1 MNGRGACPPP
11 KEYFEEDGE
20 HGAWSKEKKV
30 FTLCPLPYALCGFV
44 MSKIVIID
52 YGMGNLRNV
61 QKGFERIGFEA
72 GVTRSKK
79 EIERASAV
87 VLPGVGAF
95 KDCMDNLEKLGLI
108 DLLLRSIEKG
118 KPYFGI
124 CLGLQ
129 ILFSESEE
137 FGSQKGLNV
146 IRGKVVKFKPDQEHK
161 VPHMG
166 WNAIE
171 KKMEI
176 PFLQGIESGD
186 FFYFV
191 HSYYVIPED
200 PRGISTLTE
209 YGIPFVSSINREN
222 IFGTQ
227 FHPEKSQQTGIR
239 ILENFAKS
247 I

>member
-1 MNGRGACPPP
+1 MRNSEC
-11 KEYFEEDGE
+11 KQN
-20 HGAWSKEKKV
+20 S
-30 FTLCPLPYALCGFV
+30 ALCTPQSAFGKT
-44 MSKIVIID
+44 MHPKIVIVD

-61 QKGFERIGFEA
+61 QKGFEQIGFETK
-72 GVTRSKK
+72 VTRNKK
-79 EIERASAV
+79 EIERASAI

-95 KDCMDNLEKLGLI
+95 KDCMENLEKFGLI
-108 DLLLRSIEKG
+108 EPLLRSIQKG
-118 KPYFGI
+118 KPYLGI

-137 FGSQKGLNV
+137 FGFQKGLDL

-166 WNAIE
+166 WNGIE

-191 HSYYVIPED
+191 HSYYVIPEE
-200 PRGISTLTE
+200 PQWISTLTN
-209 YGIPFVSSINREN
+209 YGIPFVSSIWKEN
-222 IFGTQ
+222 LFAIQ
-227 FHPEKSQQTGIR
+227 FHPEKSQQKGLR
-239 ILENFAKS
+239 ILENFARS

>member
-1 MNGRGACPPP
+1 MG
-11 KEYFEEDGE
+11 
-20 HGAWSKEKKV
+20 
-30 FTLCPLPYALCGFV
+30 
-44 MSKIVIID
+44 KIVIID

-61 QKGFERIGFEA
+61 QKGFEWIGFEA
-72 GVTRSKK
+72 KVTRNKK
-79 EIERASAV
+79 EIQKASAI

-95 KDCMDNLEKLGLI
+95 GDCMNNLGKYGLT
-108 DLLLRSIEKG
+108 DLLVQSIERG
-118 KPYFGI
+118 KPYLGI

-137 FGSQKGLNV
+137 FGSRKGLNL
-146 IRGKVVKFKPDQEHK
+146 IKGKVTKFKSDPEYK

-166 WNAIE
+166 WNTVE
-171 KKMEI
+171 LEHEVPMLK
-176 PFLQGIESGD
+176 GIENGD

-191 HSYYVIPED
+191 HSYYVVPEEMKWV
-200 PRGISTLTE
+200 STWTH
-209 YGIPFVSSINREN
+209 YGKPFASSVWKEN

-227 FHPEKSQQTGIR
+227 FHPEKSQQKGLK

>member
-1 MNGRGACPPP
+1 MAP
-11 KEYFEEDGE
+11 
-20 HGAWSKEKKV
+20 
-30 FTLCPLPYALCGFV
+30 
-44 MSKIVIID
+44 KIVIID

-61 QKGFERIGFEA
+61 QKGFEWIGFEA
-72 GVTRSKK
+72 SVTRNKK
-79 EIERASAV
+79 EIERASAI

-95 KDCMDNLEKLGLI
+95 KDCMENLEKFGLI
-108 DLLLRSIEKG
+108 EPLLRSIEKG
-118 KPYFGI
+118 KPYLGI

-137 FGSQKGLNV
+137 FGFQKGLGL

-176 PFLQGIESGD
+176 PFLRGIESGD

-191 HSYYVIPED
+191 HSYYVIPEE
-200 PRGISTLTE
+200 PQWMSTLTN
-209 YGIPFVSSINREN
+209 YGIPFVSSIWKEN
-222 IFGTQ
+222 LFATQ
-227 FHPEKSQQTGIR
+227 FHPEKSQQKGLR
-239 ILENFAKS
+239 ILENFARS